1 MNRFQRTVL
10 LGVIVCV
17 TALAPVSGQVL
28 GGHVKTSLLI
38 PAGWNSLSYPGLTNE
53 MQLEASYSTAIGSL
67 YGSVLFT
74 VDELGA
80 VGNQIEVLPG
90 EIFISAFLGP
100 LDVTLGRQII
110 SWGTADGINPTDN
123 INPRDLSNFLSPDK
137 LPVNVVR
144 LNVYPAYF
152 MDIEAVFLPTHP
164 EPQLPDLS
172 GILPPEL
179 QGVTF
184 DVSSPLPELENFQAG
199 ARANFLLPGVDLSV
213 SYLYAWDHLPD
224 IGSVEITMQELM
236 PTFFFGA
243 PSGIIMENNRIHV
256 IGADFAWPV
265 AGLDLRGE
273 TAFFLTDDL
282 DGSDPYVKNPWIHYV
297 VGAGYGFSNGFT
309 ANIQLSQKIT
319 LHYSKVSD
327 YGYVLDPT
335 NPASL
340 NQPESYYA
348 DAYAAQ
354 FSPLIGGQ
362 KGALQSTVV
371 VHGTQRLVDDTLEL
385 GLTGIYNFPETYDD
399 FATTKYGDFMIRP
412 AASYALGDAFDLDI
426 GANLF
431 FSLQESEEGGLESDP
446 FTTFGVL
453 DGQDHFFVEC
463 TYSF

>member
-1 MNRFQRTVL
+1 MVSL
-10 LGVIVCV
+10 A
-17 TALAPVSGQVL
+17 ALVPVSGQVL
-28 GGHVKTSLLI
+28 GGHVRTSLLI

-53 MQLEASYSTAIGSL
+53 IQLEASYSTPVGSL

-80 VGNQIEVLPG
+80 VGNQLEVLPG

-123 INPRDLSNFLSPDK
+123 INPRDISNFLSPDK
-137 LPVNVVR
+137 LPVSLLR
-144 LNVYPAYF
+144 LNAYPAYF
-152 MDIEAVFLPTHP
+152 MDIEAVFVPTYP
-164 EPQLPDLS
+164 EPKLPDLS
-172 GILPPEL
+172 GLLPSEL
-179 QGVTF
+179 EGVTF
-184 DVSSPLPELENFQAG
+184 AVTSPAPELESFQAG

-224 IGSVEITMQELM
+224 IDSVAIAMQEVM
-236 PTFFFGA
+236 STVFFGV
-243 PSGIIMENNRIHV
+243 PSGITLGFNRIHV

-265 AGLDLRGE
+265 AAVDLRGE
-273 TAFFLTDDL
+273 AAFFLTDDL

-297 VGAGYGFSNGFT
+297 VGAGYRFSNGFT

-335 NPASL
+335 SPASL
-340 NQPESYYA
+340 NRSESYYA

-354 FSPLIGGQ
+354 FSPLISGQ
-362 KGALQSTVV
+362 KGALQSTVM

-399 FATTKYGDFMIRP
+399 FTMAKYGDFMIRP
-412 AASYALGDAFDLDI
+412 SASYAIGDAFDLDI
-426 GANLF
+426 GANLY
-431 FSLQESEEGGLESDP
+431 FSLQESEDGGLKNDP

-453 DGQDHFFVEC
+453 DGQDHFFVDI
-463 TYSF
+463 TYSY